1 MERREGDEAEVHGV
15 QHELDAHE
23 HQDGVAAQQRGD
35 RQQHSGPHPH
45 EREAAPVEQ
54 HRADGGSGRDP
65 QVQGQRVVAQ
75 RLTGPAGRSE
85 VGEGREPGDEVQGL
99 GRPEEQAEHHQPG
112 QVPDQEVA
120 DDQDGEEQR
129 PDLQDPPELLIEMY
143 YLIKTGE
150 WDIVGCRRVDRNGE
164 SKLKSWLSNMFYK
177 VANKISETKLVPGV
191 RDYRMMTRQ
200 VVDAVLSMSEY
211 SRFSKGIFSWVG
223 FNTKYLSYSNVQR
236 VAGKSDWTI
245 WQLFKY
251 AMDGISDFSQAPLN
265 ITLWLGF
272 VSFIVSFF
280 AIIFIVVRHWI
291 FPQYAINGWSSL
303 VCIILLIGGLQLL
316 CIGLVGRY
324 IGRIYLQVKRRP
336 IYIIKEKK

>member
-1 MERREGDEAEVHGV
+1 MKKLSIIVPCYNEQESLPLFYPAVKKIVKKIPIEPEYIFVNDGSSDDTLDELKKFQKQDKERVHYISFSRNFGK
-15 QHELDAHE
+15 
-23 HQDGVAAQQRGD
+23 
-35 RQQHSGPHPH
+35 
-45 EREAAPVEQ
+45 EAALYAGLQ
-54 HRADGGSGRDP
+54 AATGDL
-65 QVQGQRVVAQ
+65 VVVMDA
-75 RLTGPAGRSE
+75 
-85 VGEGREPGDEVQGL
+85 
-99 GRPEEQAEHHQPG
+99 
-112 QVPDQEVA
+112 
-120 DDQDGEEQR
+120 
-129 PDLQDPPELLIEMY
+129 DLQDPPELLIEMY
-143 YLIKTGE
+143 YLIMTGN
-150 WDIVGCRRVDRNGE
+150 WDMVGCRRVDRNGE
-164 SKLKSWLSNMFYK
+164 NRLKSWLSDMFYK
-177 VANKISETKLVPGV
+177 IANKISETKLVPGV

-200 VVDAVLSMSEY
+200 VVDAVLSVSEY

-223 FNTKYLSYSNVQR
+223 FNTKYLSYGNVQR

-245 WQLFKY
+245 WQLFRY

-272 VSFIVSFF
+272 ISFFVSFI

-316 CIGLVGRY
+316 CMGLVGRY

>member
-1 MERREGDEAEVHGV
+1 MKKLSIIVPCYNEQESLPLFYPAVKKIIKKIPVEPEYIFVNDGSSDDTLKELKKIQQEDKEHVHYISFSRNFGK
-15 QHELDAHE
+15 
-23 HQDGVAAQQRGD
+23 
-35 RQQHSGPHPH
+35 
-45 EREAAPVEQ
+45 EAALYAGLQ
-54 HRADGGSGRDP
+54 AATGDL
-65 QVQGQRVVAQ
+65 VVVMDA
-75 RLTGPAGRSE
+75 
-85 VGEGREPGDEVQGL
+85 
-99 GRPEEQAEHHQPG
+99 
-112 QVPDQEVA
+112 
-120 DDQDGEEQR
+120 
-129 PDLQDPPELLIEMY
+129 DLQDPPELLIEMY
-143 YLIKTGE
+143 YWIKTGE
-150 WDIVGCRRVDRNGE
+150 WDMVGCRRVDRNGE

>member
-1 MERREGDEAEVHGV
+1 MFLAITNRNHCRCFIQRSKRSSKKYRLSRNFFVNDGSSDDTLKELKKIQQEDKKHVHYISFSRNFGK
-15 QHELDAHE
+15 
-23 HQDGVAAQQRGD
+23 
-35 RQQHSGPHPH
+35 
-45 EREAAPVEQ
+45 EAALYAGLQ
-54 HRADGGSGRDP
+54 AATGDL
-65 QVQGQRVVAQ
+65 VVVMDA
-75 RLTGPAGRSE
+75 
-85 VGEGREPGDEVQGL
+85 
-99 GRPEEQAEHHQPG
+99 
-112 QVPDQEVA
+112 
-120 DDQDGEEQR
+120 
-129 PDLQDPPELLIEMY
+129 DLQDPPELLIEMY

-150 WDIVGCRRVDRNGE
+150 WDMVGCRRVDRNGE

-272 VSFIVSFF
+272 VSFVVSFF

>member
-1 MERREGDEAEVHGV
+1 MKKLSIIVPCYNEQESLPLFYPAVKKIVKKIPVEPEYIFVNDGSSDDTLDELKKFQKQDKEHVHYISFSRNFGK
-15 QHELDAHE
+15 
-23 HQDGVAAQQRGD
+23 
-35 RQQHSGPHPH
+35 
-45 EREAAPVEQ
+45 EAALY
-54 HRADGGSGRDP
+54 AGL
-65 QVQGQRVVAQ
+65 QVATGDLVVVMDA
-75 RLTGPAGRSE
+75 
-85 VGEGREPGDEVQGL
+85 
-99 GRPEEQAEHHQPG
+99 
-112 QVPDQEVA
+112 
-120 DDQDGEEQR
+120 
-129 PDLQDPPELLIEMY
+129 DLQDPPELLIEMY
-143 YLIKTGE
+143 YLIMTGN
-150 WDIVGCRRVDRNGE
+150 WDMVGCRRVDRNGE
-164 SKLKSWLSNMFYK
+164 NRLKSWLSDMFYK
-177 VANKISETKLVPGV
+177 IANRISETKLVPGV

-223 FNTKYLSYSNVQR
+223 FNTKYLSYGNVQR

-245 WQLFKY
+245 WQLFRY

-272 VSFIVSFF
+272 ISFFVSFI

>member
-1 MERREGDEAEVHGV
+1 MKKLSIIVPCYNEQESLPLFYPAVKKVVEKMPVTVEYLFINDGSSDDTLK
-15 QHELDAHE
+15 ELKKLQKQDSE
-23 HQDGVAAQQRGD
+23 HIHYISFSRNFGK
-35 RQQHSGPHPH
+35 
-45 EREAAPVEQ
+45 EAALYAGLQ
-54 HRADGGSGRDP
+54 AATGDL
-65 QVQGQRVVAQ
+65 VVVMDA
-75 RLTGPAGRSE
+75 
-85 VGEGREPGDEVQGL
+85 
-99 GRPEEQAEHHQPG
+99 
-112 QVPDQEVA
+112 
-120 DDQDGEEQR
+120 
-129 PDLQDPPELLIEMY
+129 DLQDPPQFLPEMY
-143 YLIKTGE
+143 SLIMSGD
-150 WDIVGCRRVDRNGE
+150 WDMVGCRRIDRNGE
-164 SKLKSWLSNMFYK
+164 GKIKSWLSHMFYK
-177 VANKISETKLVPGV
+177 VVNKISDTKIVPGV

-223 FNTKYLSYSNVQR
+223 FNTKYLSYNNVQR
-236 VAGKSDWTI
+236 VAGQSDWTM

-272 VSFIVSFF
+272 VSFVVSFL
-280 AIIFIVVRHWI
+280 AIVFIVVRHWI

-316 CIGLVGRY
+316 CIGLVGQY

>member
-1 MERREGDEAEVHGV
+1 MKKLSIIVPCYNEQESLPLFYPAVKKIVKKIPVEPEYIFVNDGSSDDTLKELKKIQQEDKEHVHYISFSRNFGK
-15 QHELDAHE
+15 
-23 HQDGVAAQQRGD
+23 
-35 RQQHSGPHPH
+35 
-45 EREAAPVEQ
+45 EAALYAGLQ
-54 HRADGGSGRDP
+54 AATGDL
-65 QVQGQRVVAQ
+65 VVVMDA
-75 RLTGPAGRSE
+75 
-85 VGEGREPGDEVQGL
+85 
-99 GRPEEQAEHHQPG
+99 
-112 QVPDQEVA
+112 
-120 DDQDGEEQR
+120 
-129 PDLQDPPELLIEMY
+129 DLQDPPELLIEMY
-143 YLIKTGE
+143 YWIKTGE
-150 WDIVGCRRVDRNGE
+150 WDMVGCRRVDRNGE

>member
-1 MERREGDEAEVHGV
+1 MKKLSIIVPCYNEQESLPLFYPAVKKIVKKIPVEPEYIFVNDGSSDDTLDELKKFQKQDKERVHYISFSRNFGK
-15 QHELDAHE
+15 
-23 HQDGVAAQQRGD
+23 
-35 RQQHSGPHPH
+35 
-45 EREAAPVEQ
+45 EAALYAGLQ
-54 HRADGGSGRDP
+54 AATGDL
-65 QVQGQRVVAQ
+65 VVVMDA
-75 RLTGPAGRSE
+75 
-85 VGEGREPGDEVQGL
+85 
-99 GRPEEQAEHHQPG
+99 
-112 QVPDQEVA
+112 
-120 DDQDGEEQR
+120 
-129 PDLQDPPELLIEMY
+129 DLQDPPELLIEMY
-143 YLIKTGE
+143 YLIMTGN
-150 WDIVGCRRVDRNGE
+150 WDMVGCRRVDRNGE
-164 SKLKSWLSNMFYK
+164 NRLKSWLSDIFYK
-177 VANKISETKLVPGV
+177 IANKISETKLVPGV

-223 FNTKYLSYSNVQR
+223 FNTKYLSYGNVQR

-245 WQLFKY
+245 WQLFRY

-272 VSFIVSFF
+272 ISFFVSFI